1 MGLYLELGFFVFL
14 STPFLGL
21 ALAPKIKL
29 VTSILLA
36 SVLKFFKEFKNL
48 LDPFTMLRWE
58 AFELSELPELSE
70 QTRQSKARRG
80 KARQGEARS
89 MSHQGS
95 NMRHQGCNMSHKR
108 SNITHQGSNMRHQSS
123 NQEVLKAISVFVGRF
138 WTEI

>member
-48 LDPFTMLRWE
+48 LDPFTTLRWD
-58 AFELSELPELSE
+58 AFEEVRLLAP
-70 QTRQSKARRG
+70 
-80 KARQGEARS
+80 QGWRCEAKP
-89 MSHQGS
+89 S
-95 NMRHQGCNMSHKR
+95 NRA
-108 SNITHQGSNMRHQSS
+108 
-123 NQEVLKAISVFVGRF
+123 AICF
-138 WTEI
+138 